1 MRINLHLTFNGQC
14 QEAFEFYSRLLDGR
28 ITLMQTYGES
38 AMGEPVDKDRQDKI
52 VHAGLVFKDR
62 VLAGVDMLPGEYQK
76 PQGFFVLLEI
86 DELPEVER
94 IFKALAKGG
103 EIKMPLQETF
113 WTKAFGVLVDRFGIP
128 WELTYTRAGKVEG
141 NGKRTTGNG
150 QRETG
155 NGERGTGNGKR
166 EMGNGKRE
174 TGDGGR
180 ETGSGKR
187 RAGDGQR
194 ETDSASKGL

>member
-1 MRINLHLTFNGQC
+1 MQINLHLTFSGQC
-14 QEAFEFYSRLLDGR
+14 QEAFEFYSDLLGGS

-38 AMGEPVDKDRQDKI
+38 AMANPVHKDWQDKI
-52 VHAGLVFKDR
+52 VHAGLVFNDR

-94 IFKALAKGG
+94 IFNALSEGG

-128 WELTYTRAGKVEG
+128 WELTYAQV
-141 NGKRTTGNG
+141 N
-150 QRETG
+150 
-155 NGERGTGNGKR
+155 
-166 EMGNGKRE
+166 
-174 TGDGGR
+174 
-180 ETGSGKR
+180 SG
-187 RAGDGQR
+187 
-194 ETDSASKGL
+194 